1 MYIYVY
7 TCIYMYIY
15 MYVYLYIRI
24 YMCVCVCVCMY
35 IYMQGGRLLRETETE
50 VLVGAL
56 QQPPASQPATQPA
69 TLSAVLLG
77 VTLPPPSRAKNDRD
91 EPSKN
96 TETGGF
102 KSAGFE
108 PAAGG
113 GGGGVTPP
121 LASMDTPGSVTLNEK
136 KEAKEKNS
144 DAEVRE
150 DIYIYIL
157 L

>member
-1 MYIYVY
+1 
-7 TCIYMYIY
+7 
-15 MYVYLYIRI
+15 
-24 YMCVCVCVCMY
+24 
-35 IYMQGGRLLRETETE
+35 MQGGRLLRETETE
-50 VLVGAL
+50 ALVGAL

-136 KEAKEKNS
+136 KEEKEKNS
-144 DAEVRE
+144 DAEVME
-150 DIYIYIL
+150 DIYIYIYYYNIIAYMYSNIEASARRYFFPFSL
-157 L
+157 FYVL